1 MVTILYGRIVGSL
14 PSELD
19 GIVGDDDAASRDA
32 TGPSIGLA
40 IIYEGQAMCR
50 AARGLGDAGWGDV
63 SEAWR
68 SGWPRGLR
76 SGYGSC

>member
-1 MVTILYGRIVGSL
+1 MVTLLYGRIAGSL

-32 TGPSIGLA
+32 TGPSVGLA
-40 IIYEGQAMCR
+40 IIYEWQTVCR
-50 AARGLGDAGWGDV
+50 AFWRWRRADWGDV
-63 SEAWR
+63 GGEYGDR
-68 SGWPRGLR
+68 WPRGLR